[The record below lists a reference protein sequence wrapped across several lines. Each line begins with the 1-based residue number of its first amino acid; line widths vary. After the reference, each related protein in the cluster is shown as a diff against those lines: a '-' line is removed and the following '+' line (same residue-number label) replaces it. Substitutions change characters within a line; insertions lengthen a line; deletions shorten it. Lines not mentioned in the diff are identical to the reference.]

1 MSLDI
6 FAYLKRSEL
15 CKGCSDQEIME
26 LKTNVE
32 LIELPEG
39 HTLFQKGD
47 FADALYV
54 ICSGN
59 IEIRVPHDA
68 QVEVIA
74 KLAENAIL
82 GEVGILTDQVRS
94 ASAIA
99 VTPVTLLK
107 MTRAALERL
116 LSDGKLVAYKLV
128 YQIAKILSFRLR
140 QMDQAIAKMMNR
152 TSPPHEINQLRA
164 KLQAD
169 WPF

>member
-32 LIELPEG
+32 LIEIPEG
-39 HTLFQKGD
+39 HTLFQEGD
-47 FADALYV
+47 LADALYV

-68 QVEVIA
+68 HVEVIA
-74 KLAENAIL
+74 KLSENAVL
-82 GEVGILTDQVRS
+82 GEVGILTDQIRS
-94 ASAIA
+94 ASAVA

-140 QMDQAIAKMMNR
+140 QMDQAIVKMMNR
-152 TSPPHEINQLRA
+152 TSPAHEINQLRA